1 MACVLRYSEDIR
13 QKMQVYLDNPEYNFD
28 RVNRASQACGPL
40 VKWSIA
46 QVRDENMCTYFV
58 NSLTLDH
65 RRAIFISIFVR

>member
-1 MACVLRYSEDIR
+1 MACVLCCSEDIR

-46 QVRDENMCTYFV
+46 QVRDGNIHMYFV

-65 RRAIFISIFVR
+65 RHVILISIFVP